1 MPARG
6 LHSKTYLSSDLT
18 NAPVMIMHL
27 CAIWAWIGQGGSEIA
42 VQVESPVL
50 ASMLAAEMAGGRN

>member
-6 LHSKTYLSSDLT
+6 LHSKAYLSSDLT
-18 NAPVMIMHL
+18 NASVMIMHL

-42 VQVESPVL
+42 IQIESPVL
-50 ASMLAAEMAGGRN
+50 ASMLVVEMAGGRK